1 MNSLKEKIE
10 DSNSNSLK
18 ENTEENKY
26 KIIYS
31 SYGYLNILE
40 EDLKNNL
47 LTIYKFIQYK
57 NSSFNYNTNNLL
69 KGFIFKD
76 NIKEYINI
84 KVKYFHN
91 KRSLI
96 SFDKINIH
104 SKLNIL
110 IEKLILTQD
119 FKKDKKTYTKNSQFR
134 LYSSK
139 SGLRELNIGCTFFE
153 NNIHDNETLIYFSE
167 EPLLFSTTMKG
178 KSIEISQMNRA
189 ALKIDNDFPQYVL
202 GNIGYTGG
210 KHYFEI
216 KLMTDPMIRSI
227 VVGYGIKKDEKNLF
241 SYETKKF
248 YGFILSDMKK
258 TEMTNGNR
266 DNEILLD
273 YGEVCSINDY
283 IGIMYDCL
291 EDGVYISFY
300 RNRKF
305 LGIAFDKLNKDEM
318 YFPMIEMGLCGS
330 KLLIYNGIDFP

>member
-1 MNSLKEKIE
+1 
-10 DSNSNSLK
+10 
-18 ENTEENKY
+18 
-26 KIIYS
+26 
-31 SYGYLNILE
+31 
-40 EDLKNNL
+40 
-47 LTIYKFIQYK
+47 
-57 NSSFNYNTNNLL
+57 
-69 KGFIFKD
+69 
-76 NIKEYINI
+76 
-84 KVKYFHN
+84 
-91 KRSLI
+91 
-96 SFDKINIH
+96 
-104 SKLNIL
+104 
-110 IEKLILTQD
+110 
-119 FKKDKKTYTKNSQFR
+119 
-134 LYSSK
+134 
-139 SGLRELNIGCTFFE
+139 
-153 NNIHDNETLIYFSE
+153 
-167 EPLLFSTTMKG
+167 
-178 KSIEISQMNRA
+178 MNRA